1 MRTESGT
8 DCTEMLQNLNRN
20 LLIVPCVRWGERAG
34 RAGEPGDRSCR
45 SFRELDCVLTEQGI
59 RPHSPHPTICNRGIY
74 FLSRLSLLI
83 RLCDLGSETKACTHS
98 SRRRPCLPQRVSFYL
113 MTCNGWS
120 QGWNLST
127 TNVLFLIRP
136 ARGAGAQLHHSTWE
150 RGTGSS
156 GVQRPAWSTSSHP
169 VRAAE
174 DPVSEGLE
182 LLKRAPPTAAACDTP
197 QGRFKKKT
205 FRDSAVNFSS
215 MFVTNGKNII
225 LSSFPLKITCSIIT
239 RFIP

>member
-1 MRTESGT
+1 M
-8 DCTEMLQNLNRN
+8 
-20 LLIVPCVRWGERAG
+20 IWVRKLKRAHTPL
-34 RAGEPGDRSCR
+34 E
-45 SFRELDCVLTEQGI
+45 E
-59 RPHSPHPTICNRGIY
+59 
-74 FLSRLSLLI
+74 
-83 RLCDLGSETKACTHS
+83 
-98 SRRRPCLPQRVSFYL
+98 RPCLPQHVSFYL

-169 VRAAE
+169 ARAAE

-182 LLKRAPPTAAACDTP
+182 LLKRAPPTAAARRLPPAPPTLHRVASRRKHSGTP
-197 QGRFKKKT
+197 
-205 FRDSAVNFSS
+205 
-215 MFVTNGKNII
+215 
-225 LSSFPLKITCSIIT
+225 L
-239 RFIP
+239 